1 MYLSLVPIISGVL
14 IATATELSFDLVGM
28 VAALSA
34 TILTALLNIY
44 SKKVSLCVKCVY
56 SLNCSHT
63 KVVKAIIVTCP
74 HVKFALRGFFTFP
87 YIVISMG
94 LSMIS

>member
-74 HVKFALRGFFTFP
+74 HVLRGFNFHFP
-87 YIVISMG
+87 YIVIVWACP
-94 LSMIS
+94 